1 MKLDFK
7 ALVVLLIPLTLAAYS
22 ANGYADA
29 ALNMAPGSR
38 LVERV
43 TLGAPYYVL
52 PVSSM
57 RKVNGVIAAE
67 HNLYLTGEL
76 SAYTWEMVRGMGP
89 ERAHLTSLSQLQQ
102 AGADI
107 LFDCHGRACGSSNQ
121 WANQVFHESGLYG
134 LDEKQS
140 YTALKQKVPDGVDYY
155 ALYTTQ
161 KGNRKVYLHL
171 EHLQGMTQ
179 HIGQE

>member
-7 ALVVLLIPLTLAAYS
+7 ALLVLLMPLTLAAYGTH
-22 ANGYADA
+22 GYADV

-38 LVERV
+38 LVERA

-52 PVSSM
+52 PISSM
-57 RKVNGVIAAE
+57 RKVNGIIAAE

-76 SAYTWEMVRGMGP
+76 SAYTWQVVPGMGA
-89 ERAHLTSLSQLQQ
+89 ERAHLSSLSQLQQ
-102 AGADI
+102 AGAEV
-107 LFDCHGRACGSSNQ
+107 LFDCQGRACGSSNQ

-134 LDEKQS
+134 LDEQQS

-155 ALYTTQ
+155 ALYTIQ

-171 EHLQGMTQ
+171 EYLQGMTQ
-179 HIGQE
+179 QIGQ